1 MRAIMFNKLFNRIIK
16 VQKTLKIER
25 LKGILPLLGMGLFLF
40 SGLFSDFVLA
50 TANDVPALL
59 GAAKTDLVTGI
70 KDHATVYVYGAEAI
84 AAAIA
89 YIKTRNITVFIGLL
103 ALSLFFT
110 KLVFSLIS

>member
-1 MRAIMFNKLFNRIIK
+1 MKRTKFNFFNQ
-16 VQKTLKIER
+16 QKTINAGR
-25 LKGILPLLGMGLFLF
+25 LKAILTLLGMGLFLF
-40 SGLFSDFVLA
+40 SGFVFA
-50 TANDVPALL
+50 AANDVPALL

-70 KDHATVYVYGAEAI
+70 KDHATVYIYGAEAI

-103 ALSLFFT
+103 ALSMFFT